1 MTAGM
6 TIFAAGVAL
15 AGAQMSQSPAASTD
29 FPILE
34 LRQYTLHDGQRDTL
48 IHLFE
53 REFVESQEKLGMKV
67 IGTFRD
73 LDRPN
78 RFVWLRGFR
87 DMDSR
92 LAGLTGFYGGPVWQ
106 AHRDAAN
113 ATMIDSDNVL
123 LLHSAGTG
131 AEFKLPH
138 SRPALG
144 AQVPA
149 GLIVGAI
156 DYLSS
161 PPREALLQFETQ
173 VKPRLRKAGI
183 PLLAWFVPERSP
195 NNFPRLPVRE
205 HEQVLVWFVRF
216 DSEADYA
223 ARKSE
228 LAAAAQPLSQWV
240 SRAPDLLRLSAT
252 SRSLIR

>member
-1 MTAGM
+1 M
-6 TIFAAGVAL
+6 TIAAAGAAL
-15 AGAQMSQSPAASTD
+15 AGAQTSPSPAASTD

-48 IHLFE
+48 IDLFE
-53 REFVESQEKLGMKV
+53 REFVESQEALGTKV

-92 LAGLTGFYGGPVWQ
+92 LAGLTSFYSGAVWR

-131 AEFKLPH
+131 AEFRSLG
-138 SRPALG
+138 SRPELG
-144 AQVPA
+144 AEVPA
-149 GLIVGAI
+149 GLIVAII
-156 DYLSS
+156 DYLDS
-161 PPREALLQFETQ
+161 PLRGALVQFETQ

-183 PLLAWFVPERSP
+183 PLLAWFVPERLP

-205 HEQVLVWFVRF
+205 EQVLVWFSRF
-216 DSEADYA
+216 DSEVDYA
-223 ARKSE
+223 ACKSQ
-228 LAAAAQPLSQWV
+228 LAAAAQPLSQWA
-240 SRAPDLLRLSAT
+240 SRAPDVLRLSPT

>member
-6 TIFAAGVAL
+6 IILAAGAAL
-15 AGAQMSQSPAASTD
+15 AGAQTSPSPAASTD
-29 FPILE
+29 FPLLE

-48 IHLFE
+48 IDLFE
-53 REFVESQEKLGMKV
+53 REFVESQEALGIKV

-92 LAGLTGFYGGPVWQ
+92 LAGLTSFYGGPVWQ
-106 AHRDAAN
+106 AHRNAAN
-113 ATMIDSDNVL
+113 ATMVDSDNVL

-149 GLIVGAI
+149 GLVVAVV
-156 DYLSS
+156 DYLNS

-183 PLLAWFVPERSP
+183 PLLAWFVPERAA
-195 NNFPRLPVRE
+195 NNFPRLPIRE
-205 HEQVLVWFVRF
+205 DEQVLVWFTRF
-216 DSEADYA
+216 ESEADYA

-228 LAAAAQPLSQWV
+228 LAAAAQPLSQWL
-240 SRAPDLLRLSAT
+240 SRAPDVLRLSPT